1 MINASALIE
10 LFVRALTEMWGYIW
24 GAAGIM
30 WTAAK
35 QQQKVK
41 YMVNKYGANWIN
53 SEEAKKDNYYSAARY
68 GSKWIGRMV
77 ADCSGLFAWAFKLL
91 GGYIYHGSNTIW
103 DKYCASKGELKNGKR
118 TDGQP
123 LKPGTAIFTHKVTKD
138 SSGRVI
144 KDVRGHIGLYI
155 GDGWVI
161 EASGTING
169 VIKSKITIS
178 KWVEWGEL
186 KGVNYENATP
196 DIITDPEENKTY
208 GTIRKGDKG
217 PVVKYAQ
224 QLLLDR
230 GYKLP
235 KYGAD
240 GDYGSETVA
249 AVKAFQKDWG
259 LDQDGIVGPKTWE
272 ILLAPAEKQKRYK
285 VTVTGLTKSQAEE
298 LTGKYPG
305 SNMEE
310 E

>member
-1 MINASALIE
+1 MSNNVISTEALITK
-10 LFVRALTEMWGYIW
+10 FQFALDNNWGYIW
-24 GAAGIM
+24 GTAGVM

-35 QQQKVK
+35 QKQLEQTTDADRKS
-41 YMVNKYGANWIN
+41 GR
-53 SEEAKKDNYYSAARY
+53 EY
-68 GSKWIGRMV
+68 GSKWIGHMV
-77 ADCSGLFAWAFKLL
+77 ADCSGLFSWAFKQL
-91 GGYIYHGSNTIW
+91 GGYMYHGSNTMW
-103 DKYCASKGELKNGKR
+103 DKYCVAKGELKNGKR
-118 TDGQP
+118 DDGKE
-123 LKPGTAIFTHKVTKD
+123 LKPGTAIFTHATEK
-138 SSGRVI
+138 
-144 KDVRGHIGLYI
+144 RGHVGLYI

-178 KWVEWGEL
+178 KWKEWGEL
-186 KGVNYENATP
+186 KGVDYDNATA
-196 DIITDPEENKTY
+196 DIITDPEEHTTY

-240 GDYGSETVA
+240 GDFGSETVA

-259 LDQDGIVGPKTWE
+259 LTQDGIIGPRTWE
-272 ILLAPAEKQKRYK
+272 KLRSTMEMPAKKYK
-285 VTVTGLTKSQAEE
+285 VTIKGLTKEQAEE
-298 LTGKYPG
+298 LTGRYPG
-305 SNMEE
+305 SKYEE